1 MMTRIIT
8 LMLTLIAALHANAQI
23 TIDQRID
30 TMQILIGEQT
40 NLTISAT
47 IKHGQKIAFPSFKRS
62 QYITPGL
69 EVLEN
74 LESDTTKL
82 DDDKIRV
89 SKSYV
94 LTSFDE
100 NLYYIPSLKIKV
112 DGKNYPT
119 KALALKVLT
128 VPVDTL
134 HADKFYPPKDVQD
147 NPFMWTEWVS
157 VFLYSLLFVVLLVLV
172 VYFVVCL
179 KQNKPIISRIR
190 LVKYVPPHQK
200 AINDIEKLKAD
211 RAVVSENQKR
221 YYTDLTMILRKY
233 IAERFKFDAM
243 EMTSTEII
251 DRLRAEG
258 NGAIDEVVNLFR
270 TADLVKFAKHSVLIN
285 ENDANLMNAL
295 AFINDTKVEEK
306 EPVRVVTVEEKKKAE
321 VANKRILLKSAIALS
336 VILALAAL
344 VAVIYKAYLLI

>member
-1 MMTRIIT
+1 M
-8 LMLTLIAALHANAQI
+8 
-23 TIDQRID
+23 
-30 TMQILIGEQT
+30 
-40 NLTISAT
+40 
-47 IKHGQKIAFPSFKRS
+47 
-62 QYITPGL
+62 
-69 EVLEN
+69 
-74 LESDTTKL
+74 
-82 DDDKIRV
+82 
-89 SKSYV
+89 
-94 LTSFDE
+94 
-100 NLYYIPSLKIKV
+100 
-112 DGKNYPT
+112 
-119 KALALKVLT
+119 
-128 VPVDTL
+128 
-134 HADKFYPPKDVQD
+134 
-147 NPFMWTEWVS
+147 
-157 VFLYSLLFVVLLVLV
+157 
-172 VYFVVCL
+172 
-179 KQNKPIISRIR
+179 
-190 LVKYVPPHQK
+190 PPHQK

-251 DRLRAEG
+251 DCLRAEG